1 VIIQEVNRISGC
13 SCQGTKSEKFASMN
27 LRKLQTRNGN
37 ANFCGS
43 LDSGG
48 RKVKC
53 STGGAALEK
62 PEFLKI

>member
-1 VIIQEVNRISGC
+1 MS
-13 SCQGTKSEKFASMN
+13 
-27 LRKLQTRNGN
+27 LRELQAKNGN

-62 PEFLKI
+62 PEFLKN